1 LVAVGSVVIVTG
13 FNSSGSTNTF
23 WNATS
28 RWDRGKASA
37 VRNPSNLERG
47 TARFEQQALQDVDP
61 TRLLR
66 FDKVFAINI
75 NLFWT
80 RRAQG
85 ELALVR
91 QLLCDDGRLDLFYD
105 SPTPGTYRIAG
116 LFAEH
121 WAEPATHSPLLLS
134 AWGNRR

>member
-1 LVAVGSVVIVTG
+1 LGP
-13 FNSSGSTNTF
+13 
-23 WNATS
+23 
-28 RWDRGKASA
+28 RLKASA
-37 VRNPSNLERG
+37 VRNPKQPR
-47 TARFEQQALQDVDP
+47 ARHRTFEQQALQDVDP

-80 RRAQG
+80 RPAQG

-134 AWGNRR
+134 AWAIDGDRSVLPTACPGEPIEKEQ